1 MSFAEERKTIEN
13 RFSTEWTATPI
24 AYDNA
29 PFNPPANSDWVR
41 LNIQNG
47 DSGYRSLE
55 STVRHTGIINVQIFT
70 PVNKATKTSRQY
82 ADIVSDIF
90 SDQRFG
96 DVVTDVSSISIV
108 DDDEAWLQTNVTT
121 PYYRDAGATM
131 AEPAEL
137 HTHLVLEYSFDAHN
151 IEAEAGDFAA
161 HEALGW
167 TRNNTNIKLD
177 VYNGVPVFIVPDD
190 GINIFNLTKPLT
202 FQDIQNLHLY
212 NGVFG
217 GRFALDIPN
226 GENGAATMIET
237 TQATS
242 ILNADGVTKPFP
254 SGNNRRFRIR
264 CIHDGNYVTATGDGF
279 SDILLDG
286 IGTVN
291 VTDWAGNPQ
300 TNIVPKVLPGEFFDY
315 EIHVQNGLDER
326 TYLYING
333 ILVGHPTFVTHT
345 GEIDGNRLLY
355 TSGSASGVNR
365 ISYIRKFGDTINTS
379 SSELSLIKADLERS
393 LSLTVIIPN
402 GTRNYSLVID
412 KNMNLPT
419 GYKFSFVS
427 QTIGLLSWSPKNE
440 AGLAGTING
449 YSNNA
454 ITLDGLQ
461 EFHYVNILQNGVQ
474 FISPAR
480 LERDFSRFD
489 TYLPSATP
497 FTTPTLAADTP
508 TKLLIPLTH
517 KTTKDFS
524 FDLPNLRWFLDL
536 PSSSGQ
542 WFLAQASATITTSMP
557 NQTVAL
563 DLYKNGVIVEGIGTS
578 SFVAGGASEASFT
591 GVGVTQFS
599 HTDYFELYI
608 TLTATGTVT
617 FKRLSVNL
625 NEMVGAV

>member
-1 MSFAEERKTIEN
+1 MSFADERQTIEN
-13 RFSTEWTATPI
+13 RFNIEWTATPI
-24 AYDNA
+24 AYDNV

-82 ADIVSDIF
+82 ADIAADIF

-108 DDDEAWLQTNVTT
+108 GDDDAWLQTNVTT
-121 PYYRDAGATM
+121 PYYRDAEAQPSVPE
-131 AEPAEL
+131 AL
-137 HTHLVLEYSFDAHN
+137 HTHLVLEYSFDVHN

-167 TRNNTNIKLD
+167 IRNNANIKLD

-190 GINIFNLTKPLT
+190 GTNLFNLKKPLT

-217 GRFALDIPN
+217 GRFALDIPD
-226 GENGAATMIET
+226 GGNGAAIMIET

-291 VTDWAGNPQ
+291 VTDWEGNPQ

-315 EIHVQNGLDER
+315 EIHAQNGLDER

-355 TSGSASGVNR
+355 TSGSATGVNR
-365 ISYIRKFGDTINTS
+365 ITYFRKFGSTINTS
-379 SSELSLIKADLERS
+379 SSELSLIKADLEQS

-402 GTRNYSLVID
+402 GTRNYSLLID
-412 KNMNLPT
+412 KNLNLSI
-419 GYKFSFVS
+419 GYRFNFVS
-427 QTIGLLSWSPKNE
+427 QTIGQLSWSPKNE
-440 AGLAGTING
+440 TGLAATIDG
-449 YSNNA
+449 YSTNA
-454 ITLDGLQ
+454 ITLKGLQ

-480 LERDFSRFD
+480 LERDFSRFNG
-489 TYLPSATP
+489 YLPTAIP
-497 FTTPTLAADTP
+497 YTTPTLIADTP
-508 TKLLIPLTH
+508 TKLVVPITV
-517 KTTKDFS
+517 KTAKDFS
-524 FDLPNLRWFLDL
+524 FDVANSRQFLDAPGVEGRWFLIH
-536 PSSSGQ
+536 ST
-542 WFLAQASATITTSMP
+542 ATITTSVS
-557 NQTVAL
+557 NQMVTVET
-563 DLYKNGVIVEGIGTS
+563 YVNGVIVEG
-578 SFVAGGASEASFT
+578 
-591 GVGVTQFS
+591 VGVTRFMAASTDEGSLVGIGATQLS
-599 HTDYFELYI
+599 HLDYVEIFI
-608 TLTATGTVT
+608 TLTSAGTVT
-617 FKRLSVNL
+617 FKRLSVTI